1 MTTPTP
7 MSDFN
12 SIADAIGNARTVGV
26 ASHLRPDA
34 DALGS
39 TIAFALWL
47 ESTGKKVIALN
58 EEGATSKFHYLP
70 RHELVAMPPESP
82 ISCDVFVALDTS
94 VKNRLGTVLKVIP
107 PNIPLLNIDHHI
119 SNENYGSLNHI
130 DPSAP
135 ATGQILVEF
144 FRHIGAQ
151 ITTDMASNLFAAIS
165 TDTGSFQ
172 YEGTNERTFAAASHL
187 ISCGVDVASLSRDMY
202 DCHPRRRFELLR
214 HALNTAE
221 FHSDDRIATFCL
233 PLSVA
238 RELRVLPEDN
248 EGIIDHLRAVEG
260 VEAAVF
266 FEELEDGNI
275 RVSARSK
282 NPDVDVCKVC
292 REFRGGG
299 HKMAAGARIAGSLD
313 QVKTDFLKVLDNE
326 VHHRN

>member
-1 MTTPTP
+1 MN
-7 MSDFN
+7 DFN
-12 SIADAIGNARTVGV
+12 SIADALRDARTVGV

-47 ESTGKKVIALN
+47 ESTGKKVVALN
-58 EEGATSKFHYLP
+58 EEGATSKFRYLP
-70 RHELVAMPPESP
+70 RHELVAMPPETP
-82 ISCDVFVALDTS
+82 IACDAFVALDTS
-94 VKNRLGTVLKVIP
+94 VKNRLGTVLKAIP
-107 PNIPLLNIDHHI
+107 KDIPLLNIDHHV
-119 SNENYGSLNHI
+119 SNEQYGSLNHV

-144 FRHIGAQ
+144 FQHIGAP
-151 ITTDMASNLFAAIS
+151 ISRDMASNLFAAIS

-187 ISCGVDVASLSRDMY
+187 ISRGVDVAALSRDMY

-221 FHSDDRIATFCL
+221 FHSGDRIASFAL
-233 PLSVA
+233 PLAVA

-282 NPDVDVCKVC
+282 IPEVDVCKVC

-299 HKMAAGARIAGSLD
+299 HKMASGARIPGTLD
-313 QVKTDFLKVLDNE
+313 QVKHDFLKSLDHEIHN
-326 VHHRN
+326 RN